1 MEIDMSKTYTY
12 QYGRYEFELTQEEYD
27 FTERNDLWDGLS
39 HMCHEWNIAED
50 PGAWDLM
57 MECYIPFFTTEDTK

>member
-1 MEIDMSKTYTY
+1 MSKELTYKY
-12 QYGRYEFELTQEEYD
+12 CGHEFTMTQEEYD

-39 HMCHEWNIAED
+39 YMCHEWDIEND

-57 MECYIPFFTTEDTK
+57 MECYIPYFTYGDQK